1 MRARDLTKG
10 NIAYHEELNP
20 AVWNGRELRVDVRY
34 KLLEIAKR
42 FIEYLEVPN
51 FKLEDVILRGSLVN
65 YNYTQY
71 SDFDLHIVT
80 DFSTLDCDITEAFYL
95 AKKKIWNDEHDITIR
110 GHEVELYV
118 EDKAAK
124 NVSEGTYSVLDA
136 KWLRTPKYQQP
147 DIDDRAVSAKA
158 RDLMTQI
165 NRAVKQGSVEDI
177 TRLQDKIRLMR
188 QAGLDAGGEFSTEN
202 LAYKIIRNKKFL
214 DKLYKTKNSKV
225 DQELS
230 LDEGVKQNT
239 IMAALVAALS
249 GSPAQANYCNP
260 ETTQSHPNQTQNA
273 ITIMR
278 GISNVQNFERAGMHI
293 EAVSEMAKLFKNISK
308 MPNKDCVAPIVKD
321 QLPPLIDPS
330 INERKKAK
338 KKKKSSKRRYPVG
351 GYYGYYWGGY
361 NDNSDSGGDAGG
373 GGDGGGESVH
383 EGDSWPKVDG
393 GYEHSGLGYKLD
405 RATGNYPVYPLPRWN
420 IYSKYSRNEK
430 GSSLDILHYMT
441 FLQNSYQTASMDISG
456 DEIANTIAKMYN
468 KNPKQELQRLNSS
481 QRLDFNSW
489 HDVYRIL
496 KKRHQDEMIKAL
508 RLKSLDESQ
517 ARLDPEV
524 EDFLDGLTP
533 DDVGV
538 DEVGDYIIHYEGFTD
553 QCQDSEEYQ
562 DDPEAVFND
571 VWGDF
576 KRRMGDKDPVN
587 YGIVG
592 EHDYPIVY
600 SVFRR

>member
-10 NIAYHEELNP
+10 NIAYHDTLNQD
-20 AVWNGRELRVDVRY
+20 VWSGSELRVDVRY

-95 AKKKIWNDEHDITIR
+95 AKKKIWNDEHDITIK

-118 EDKAAK
+118 EDKDAK

-136 KWLRTPKYQQP
+136 KWLRTPEYRQP
-147 DIDDRAVSAKA
+147 DINDRAVSAKA

-165 NRAVKQGSVEDI
+165 NRAVKQGSIEDI

-188 QAGLDAGGEFSTEN
+188 QAGLDTSGEFSTEN

-214 DKLYKTKNSKV
+214 DKLYKTKNQRF

-230 LDEGVKQNT
+230 LDESEETYSVKTEEGQEFKCNDLDHAKNKARKILSYKTADKVYILKNGKAIYSWQLNSSLKPLDESVSQNAV
-239 IMAALVAALS
+239 MAALVAALS

-278 GISNVQNFERAGMHI
+278 GITNVQNFERAGMHI
-293 EAVSEMAKLFKNISK
+293 EAVGEAAKLFKNISK

-321 QLPPLIDPS
+321 QLPPLTDPGV
-330 INERKKAK
+330 NERKKAK
-338 KKKKSSKRRYPVG
+338 KKKKSSKRRRPAG

-361 NDNSDSGGDAGG
+361 NDSSDSGGGDAGG
-373 GGDGGGESVH
+373 GGDGGGGESM
-383 EGDSWPKVDG
+383 
-393 GYEHSGLGYKLD
+393 YES
-405 RATGNYPVYPLPRWN
+405 A
-420 IYSKYSRNEK
+420 
-430 GSSLDILHYMT
+430 
-441 FLQNSYQTASMDISG
+441 
-456 DEIANTIAKMYN
+456 
-468 KNPKQELQRLNSS
+468 
-481 QRLDFNSW
+481 
-489 HDVYRIL
+489 
-496 KKRHQDEMIKAL
+496 
-508 RLKSLDESQ
+508 

-524 EDFLDGLTP
+524 EDFLEGLTP
-533 DDVGV
+533 DDVGY
-538 DEVGDYIIHYEGFTD
+538 DEVGDYIVHYEGFTD

-576 KRRMGDKDPVN
+576 KRRMGDKDPIN

>member
-20 AVWNGRELRVDVRY
+20 EVWKGRELRVDVRY

-42 FIEYLEVPN
+42 FIEYLEVPK

-71 SDFDLHIVT
+71 SDFDLHVVT

-136 KWLRTPKYQQP
+136 RWLRIPEHRQP

-230 LDEGVKQNT
+230 LDEGVKSN
-239 IMAALVAALS
+239 ALIGALITALS
-249 GSPAQANYCNP
+249 LPARADFNYPNTEPQVSPAAMALGIFRKINKMKNYGAAGL
-260 ETTQSHPNQTQNA
+260 EGEATQEFNNIMRTIQGHPNQ
-273 ITIMR
+273 
-278 GISNVQNFERAGMHI
+278 S
-293 EAVSEMAKLFKNISK
+293 KLYPLI
-308 MPNKDCVAPIVKD
+308 KDIIKSPDTDVEP
-321 QLPPLIDPS
+321 QLPQLQEPEQS
-330 INERKKAK
+330 VNERKKSK
-338 KKKKSSKRRYPVG
+338 KKRSKRRYPLG
-351 GYYGYYWGGY
+351 SYYGYYYGG
-361 NDNSDSGGDAGG
+361 NQDQSDSGGDT
-373 GGDGGGESVH
+373 GDGGGGES
-383 EGDSWPKVDG
+383 
-393 GYEHSGLGYKLD
+393 
-405 RATGNYPVYPLPRWN
+405 
-420 IYSKYSRNEK
+420 
-430 GSSLDILHYMT
+430 
-441 FLQNSYQTASMDISG
+441 
-456 DEIANTIAKMYN
+456 MY
-468 KNPKQELQRLNSS
+468 
-481 QRLDFNSW
+481 
-489 HDVYRIL
+489 
-496 KKRHQDEMIKAL
+496 
-508 RLKSLDESQ
+508 ESQ
-517 ARLDPEV
+517 AQLDPDV
-524 EDFLDGLTP
+524 EDFLEGLTP
-533 DDVGV
+533 DDVGY
-538 DEVGDYIIHYEGFTD
+538 DEIGDYIVHYEGFTD

-576 KRRMGDKDPVN
+576 KRRMGDKDPIN

-592 EHDYPIVY
+592 SEEYPIVY

>member
-20 AVWNGRELRVDVRY
+20 AVWKGRELRVDVRY

-293 EAVSEMAKLFKNISK
+293 EAVGEMAKLFKNISK

-330 INERKKAK
+330 VNERKKAK
-338 KKKKSSKRRYPVG
+338 KKKKSSKRRYPAG

-361 NDNSDSGGDAGG
+361 NDNSDSGDAGG
-373 GGDGGGESVH
+373 GGDGGGES
-383 EGDSWPKVDG
+383 
-393 GYEHSGLGYKLD
+393 
-405 RATGNYPVYPLPRWN
+405 
-420 IYSKYSRNEK
+420 
-430 GSSLDILHYMT
+430 
-441 FLQNSYQTASMDISG
+441 
-456 DEIANTIAKMYN
+456 MY
-468 KNPKQELQRLNSS
+468 
-481 QRLDFNSW
+481 
-489 HDVYRIL
+489 
-496 KKRHQDEMIKAL
+496 
-508 RLKSLDESQ
+508 ESQ

-524 EDFLDGLTP
+524 EEFLDGLTP

-538 DEVGDYIIHYEGFTD
+538 DEVGDYIVHYEGFTD

-562 DDPEAVFND
+562 DDPESVFDD
-571 VWGDF
+571 VWSDF

>member
-1 MRARDLTKG
+1 MRAKDLTKG
-10 NIAYHEELNP
+10 SIAYHDTLNP
-20 AVWNGRELRVDVRY
+20 AVWDGDSLRVDVRY

-42 FIEYLEVPN
+42 FVEYLEVPN
-51 FKLEDVILRGSLVN
+51 FKLVDVILRGSLVN

-95 AKKKIWNDEHDITIR
+95 AKKKIWNDEHDITIK

-118 EDKAAK
+118 EDVGAK

-136 KWLRTPKYQQP
+136 RWLRTPKYRQP
-147 DIDDRAVSAKA
+147 DINDRAVSAKA

-165 NRAVKQGSVEDI
+165 NRAIKAGSVEDI
-177 TRLQDKIRLMR
+177 QHLQDKIRTMR
-188 QAGLDAGGEFSTEN
+188 QSGLDAGGEFSTEN

-214 DKLYKTKNSKV
+214 DKLYKTKNQRV

-230 LDEGVKQNT
+230 LDEDVKQNT
-239 IMAALVAALS
+239 VMAALVAALS

-278 GISNVQNFERAGMHI
+278 GISNVKNLERAGMHI
-293 EAVSEMAKLFKNISK
+293 EAVGEAAKLFRNIQK

-321 QLPPLIDPS
+321 QLPPMNGV
-330 INERKKAK
+330 NERKKAK
-338 KKKKSSKRRYPVG
+338 KKKRKAKARRYGYPG
-351 GYYGYYWGGY
+351 MGYYGYYYGS
-361 NDNSDSGGDAGG
+361 NQDQSDSGGDAGG
-373 GGDGGGESVH
+373 GGDGGGGES
-383 EGDSWPKVDG
+383 
-393 GYEHSGLGYKLD
+393 
-405 RATGNYPVYPLPRWN
+405 
-420 IYSKYSRNEK
+420 
-430 GSSLDILHYMT
+430 
-441 FLQNSYQTASMDISG
+441 
-456 DEIANTIAKMYN
+456 MY
-468 KNPKQELQRLNSS
+468 
-481 QRLDFNSW
+481 
-489 HDVYRIL
+489 
-496 KKRHQDEMIKAL
+496 
-508 RLKSLDESQ
+508 ESQ
-517 ARLDPEV
+517 AQLDPEV
-524 EDFLDGLTP
+524 EDFLEGLTP
-533 DDVGV
+533 DDVGY

-562 DDPEAVFND
+562 NDPESVFND
-571 VWGDF
+571 VWSDF

>member
-10 NIAYHEELNP
+10 SIAYHDQLNP
-20 AVWNGRELRVDVRY
+20 EVWKGRELRVDVRY

-95 AKKKIWNDEHDITIR
+95 AKKKIWNDEHDITIK

-124 NVSEGTYSVLDA
+124 NVSEGTYSVLDG
-136 KWLRTPKYQQP
+136 KWLRTPKFNP
-147 DIDDRAVSAKA
+147 PTINDRAVSAKA

-165 NRAVKQGSVEDI
+165 NRAVKQGSIEDI
-177 TRLQDKIRLMR
+177 TRLQDKIRNMR

-202 LAYKIIRNKKFL
+202 LAFKIIRNKKFL

-230 LDEGVKQNT
+230 LDE
-239 IMAALVAALS
+239 
-249 GSPAQANYCNP
+249 
-260 ETTQSHPNQTQNA
+260 
-273 ITIMR
+273 R
-278 GISNVQNFERAGMHI
+278 
-293 EAVSEMAKLFKNISK
+293 
-308 MPNKDCVAPIVKD
+308 
-321 QLPPLIDPS
+321 
-330 INERKKAK
+330 RKS
-338 KKKKSSKRRYPVG
+338 KKKKSKAKRRYGYPG
-351 GYYGYYWGGY
+351 MGYYGYYYGG
-361 NDNSDSGGDAGG
+361 NQDQSDSGGDAGG
-373 GGDGGGESVH
+373 GGDGGGESIR
-383 EGDSWPKVDG
+383 E
-393 GYEHSGLGYKLD
+393 
-405 RATGNYPVYPLPRWN
+405 
-420 IYSKYSRNEK
+420 
-430 GSSLDILHYMT
+430 SSA
-441 FLQNSYQTASMDISG
+441 Q
-456 DEIANTIAKMYN
+456 
-468 KNPKQELQRLNSS
+468 
-481 QRLDFNSW
+481 
-489 HDVYRIL
+489 
-496 KKRHQDEMIKAL
+496 
-508 RLKSLDESQ
+508 
-517 ARLDPEV
+517 LDPEV
-524 EDFLDGLTP
+524 EDFLEGLTP

-538 DEVGDYIIHYEGFTD
+538 DEVGDYIVHYEGFTD

-562 DDPEAVFND
+562 NDPEAVFND
-571 VWGDF
+571 VWSDF

>member
-10 NIAYHEELNP
+10 SIAYHDTLNQD
-20 AVWNGRELRVDVRY
+20 VWKGHELRIDIRY

-51 FKLEDVILRGSLVN
+51 FKLVDVILRGSLVN

-80 DFSTLDCDITEAFYL
+80 DFTTLDCDITEAFYM
-95 AKKKIWNDEHDITIR
+95 AKKKIWNDEHDITIK

-118 EDKAAK
+118 EDRNEE
-124 NVSEGTYSVLDA
+124 NVSAGTYSVLDA
-136 KWLRTPKYQQP
+136 RWLRTPKYQQP

-158 RDLMTQI
+158 RDIMTQI
-165 NRAVKQGSVEDI
+165 NRAVKQGSIEDI

-188 QAGLDAGGEFSTEN
+188 QAGLDRGGEFSTEN

-230 LDEGVKQNT
+230 LDEAEETYSVKINT
-239 IMAALVAALS
+239 GEEFACNDLDHAKNKARSLLS
-249 GSPAQANYCNP
+249 YKKADKVYILKNGK
-260 ETTQSHPNQTQNA
+260 A
-273 ITIMR
+273 IY
-278 GISNVQNFERAGMHI
+278 SWQLN
-293 EAVSEMAKLFKNISK
+293 SKLEP
-308 MPNKDCVAPIVKD
+308 MD
-321 QLPPLIDPS
+321 
-330 INERKKAK
+330 ERKKAK
-338 KKKKSSKRRYPVG
+338 KKKRKTKARRYGYPG
-351 GYYGYYWGGY
+351 MGYYGYYYGGNQDQSD
-361 NDNSDSGGDAGG
+361 NDTGDIGGGDAGG
-373 GGDGGGESVH
+373 GGDGGGESMSETDWSQQSVMPWMKFMKILAPQLTALGFH
-383 EGDSWPKVDG
+383 PYRQTDG
-393 GYEHSGLGYKLD
+393 GYEFHK
-405 RATGNYPVYPLPRWN
+405 RPNAT
-420 IYSKYSRNEK
+420 
-430 GSSLDILHYMT
+430 T
-441 FLQNSYQTASMDISG
+441 DISLSINEETATEFNWQCLVTVNNATQPNTNPHQG
-456 DEIANTIAKMYN
+456 VLPMTTSSIANVVDSIKKMCGDN
-468 KNPKQELQRLNSS
+468 LQES
-481 QRLDFNSW
+481 
-489 HDVYRIL
+489 
-496 KKRHQDEMIKAL
+496 E
-508 RLKSLDESQ
+508 

-538 DEVGDYIIHYEGFTD
+538 DEVGDYIVHYEGFTD

-562 DDPEAVFND
+562 DDPESVFND

-576 KRRMGDKDPVN
+576 KRRMGDRDPIN

>member
-10 NIAYHEELNP
+10 SIAYHDTLNQD
-20 AVWNGRELRVDVRY
+20 VWKGHELRIDVRY

-95 AKKKIWNDEHDITIR
+95 AKKKIWNDEHDITIK

-136 KWLRTPKYQQP
+136 DWLRIPKYQQP
-147 DIDDRAVSAKA
+147 DINDRAVSAKA
-158 RDLMTQI
+158 RDLIAQI
-165 NRAVKQGSVEDI
+165 NRAVKQGSIEDI

-188 QAGLDAGGEFSTEN
+188 QAGLDRGGEFSTEN

-214 DKLYKTKNSKV
+214 DKLYKTKNQRF

-230 LDEGVKQNT
+230 LDENEESYSVKTDVGEEYPCGDKDHAVNK
-239 IMAALVAALS
+239 ARSLLS
-249 GSPAQANYCNP
+249 YKKANKVYILRNGKAIYSWQLNDKMQSLDEAETDWSQQAVIP
-260 ETTQSHPNQTQNA
+260 W
-273 ITIMR
+273 MK
-278 GISNVQNFERAGMHI
+278 F
-293 EAVSEMAKLFKNISK
+293 SK
-308 MPNKDCVAPIVKD
+308 MLSQ
-321 QLPPLIDPS
+321 QLTALGF
-330 INERKKAK
+330 KAY
-338 KKKKSSKRRYPVG
+338 RQT
-351 GYYGYYWGGY
+351 
-361 NDNSDSGGDAGG
+361 
-373 GGDGGGESVH
+373 
-383 EGDSWPKVDG
+383 DG
-393 GYEHSGLGYKLD
+393 GYEFHK
-405 RATGNYPVYPLPRWN
+405 RPNAT
-420 IYSKYSRNEK
+420 
-430 GSSLDILHYMT
+430 T
-441 FLQNSYQTASMDISG
+441 DISVSI
-456 DEIANTIAKMYN
+456 DEETATEFDWQCLITVNNATQPNANPHQGVLPMTAGSIATVVDSVKKMCGTN
-468 KNPKQELQRLNSS
+468 LAESS
-481 QRLDFNSW
+481 AQ
-489 HDVYRIL
+489 
-496 KKRHQDEMIKAL
+496 
-508 RLKSLDESQ
+508 
-517 ARLDPEV
+517 LDPEV
-524 EDFLDGLTP
+524 EEFLEGLTP

-538 DEVGDYIIHYEGFTD
+538 DEVGDYIVHYEGFTD

-562 DDPEAVFND
+562 DDPQAVFND

-576 KRRMGDKDPVN
+576 KRRMGDKDPIN

-592 EHDYPIVY
+592 SEDYPIVY